1 MICWTR
7 CWPAMSRRLVAA
19 LPGLVVLALILA
31 GLEVAVNA
39 GWIRR
44 ALMPPPSAIGLVLWD
59 LLESGEFA
67 APLLATMKLVFS
79 GFVIG
84 SAIGIAGGVAM
95 GWFPAAYRLLEPLV
109 ELVRP
114 IPKAALVPPLMLFLG
129 IGETMKITSVSL
141 AVLFPVLVNTL
152 QGVRGV
158 DRMMLDAARTHGWG
172 TRHTLWHLVLPA
184 ALPFILAGMRISL
197 GLALVLAVLAEML
210 SGQGGLGFLILDMQ
224 RSFLIRQM
232 YAWLVILA
240 VLGLALNTL
249 FLLAERRALH
259 WQPANRP

>member
-1 MICWTR
+1 
-7 CWPAMSRRLVAA
+7 MSRRVLAA
-19 LPGLVVLALILA
+19 LPGFVVLGLILV
-31 GLEVAVNA
+31 GLEAAVDA

-44 ALMPPPSAIGLVLWD
+44 ALMPPPSAIGLALWD
-59 LLESGEFA
+59 LLESGAFVE
-67 APLLATMKLVFS
+67 PLLATLQLVFA
-79 GFVIG
+79 GFALG
-84 SAIGIAGGVAM
+84 SLLGVAGGLAM
-95 GWFPAAYRLLEPLV
+95 GWFPAAFRLLEPLV
-109 ELVRP
+109 ELMRP

-129 IGETMKITSVSL
+129 IGTTMKVTSVTL

-152 QGVRGV
+152 QGVRGT
-158 DRMMLDAARTHGWG
+158 DRVMLDAARTHGWG
-172 TRHTLWHLVLPA
+172 TAHTLWHLVLPS

-210 SGQGGLGFLILDMQ
+210 TGQGGLGFLILDMQ

-232 YAWLVILA
+232 YAWLIILA
-240 VLGLALNTL
+240 VLGLALNSL

>member
-1 MICWTR
+1 ML
-7 CWPAMSRRLVAA
+7 SRRVLGW
-19 LPGLVVLALILA
+19 LPGLAVLALMLV
-31 GLEVAVNA
+31 GLETAVEA

-44 ALMPPPSAIGLVLWD
+44 ALMPSPSAIGLALWD

-67 APLLATMKLVFS
+67 APLLATLRLVFT
-79 GFVIG
+79 GFAIG
-84 SAIGIAGGVAM
+84 SVLGVAGGIAM
-95 GWFPAAYRLLEPLV
+95 GWFPRVFRLLEPLV
-109 ELVRP
+109 ELTRP
-114 IPKAALVPPLMLFLG
+114 IPKAALVPALMLFLG
-129 IGETMKITSVSL
+129 IGDTMKITSVSL

-152 QGVRGV
+152 QGVRGT
-158 DRMMLDAARTHGWG
+158 DRVTLDAARTHGWG
-172 TRHTLWHLVLPA
+172 TAHTLWHLVLPS

-232 YAWLVILA
+232 YAWLIILA
-240 VLGLALNTL
+240 VLGLALNGL

-259 WQPANRP
+259 WQPANRK